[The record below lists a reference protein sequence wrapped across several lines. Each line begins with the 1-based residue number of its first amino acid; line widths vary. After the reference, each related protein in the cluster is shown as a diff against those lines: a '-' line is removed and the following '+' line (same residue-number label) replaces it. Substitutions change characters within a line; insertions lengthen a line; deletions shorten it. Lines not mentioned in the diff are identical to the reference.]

1 MKEVKNII
9 EGVLAL
15 QSPTA
20 PVGGR
25 DMQKDLDSM
34 KKINAFVEYIYTHH
48 PALFEKAYK
57 EASTKKGG

>member
-20 PVGGR
+20 PAGGR

-34 KKINAFVEYIYTHH
+34 KKVNAFVEYIYTHH

-57 EASTKKGG
+57 EASK

>member
-20 PVGGR
+20 PVGGNA
-25 DMQKDLDSM
+25 MKKVLDSIR
-34 KKINAFVEYIYTHH
+34 KVSAFAEYIYTHH

-57 EASTKKGG
+57 EASK

>member
-20 PVGGR
+20 PVGGNA
-25 DMQKDLDSM
+25 MQKDLDSM
-34 KKINAFVEYIYTHH
+34 KKVNAFVEYIYIHH
-48 PALFEKAYK
+48 PSLFEKAYK
-57 EASTKKGG
+57 EASK